1 MKTIKRAILILLAVL
16 VVANVASY
24 FYFGTSNADVPPTI
38 SCPIEPMEIS
48 VADGHNIAVLLQD
61 VVAQDA
67 QDGDL
72 THRIIYGGTSK
83 LISKDTAK
91 VTYFVFD
98 SDNNVAS
105 CVRKIRY
112 TDYQRPTF
120 EIVEPLVFSTTEEVT
135 LLARLEA
142 HDLLEG
148 DISKNIRVSTLEP
161 TNNSE
166 LFNVTVQ
173 VSNVLGDTA
182 SVRLPVLMLEN
193 NAARPQI
200 QLSEYLLYL
209 QKGEKLN
216 ATKYIKDLK
225 VPGVP
230 DASIA
235 DIEIDYSTL
244 DTGKAGTYNV
254 TYSYYRADNNVGTAI
269 LTVVVQ

>member
-1 MKTIKRAILILLAVL
+1 MKTIKQAIIILLAVL
-16 VVANVASY
+16 IVANVASY
-24 FYFGTSNADVPPTI
+24 FYFGTSDAEVPPKI
-38 SCPIEPMEIS
+38 SCPAEPLEIL
-48 VADGHNIAVLLQD
+48 VKDGHNIDVLLKD
-61 VVAQDA
+61 VVASDA

-72 THRIIYGGTSK
+72 TDRVIYGGTSK

-105 CVRKIRY
+105 CVRYIRY
-112 TDYQRPTF
+112 IDYERPTF
-120 EIVEPLVFSTTEEVT
+120 EVVEPLVFSTTEEVT
-135 LLARLEA
+135 LLARLKA
-142 HDLLEG
+142 IDVLEG

-166 LFNVTVQ
+166 LYNVTIQ
-173 VSNVLGDTA
+173 VSNSLGDT
-182 SVRLPVLMLEN
+182 SRVTLPVLMLAN
-193 NAARPQI
+193 NPSRPQI
-200 QLSEYLLYL
+200 QLTDYLLYL

-216 ATKYIKDLK
+216 ITKYIKDLK
-225 VPGVP
+225 VPGVQ

-244 DTGKAGTYNV
+244 DTGKAGIYYV
-254 TYSYYRADNNVGTAI
+254 TYSYTADGSTGTAI